1 MGITA
6 AQKFRLGVFVIIGMA
21 VLSAFIIIPVG
32 MKMSQHQKTYISYF
46 EGESLQGLEQGA
58 AVKFNGVAI
67 GTVQRVSYSVADI
80 NKMKVELSVMES
92 FPMRVDMYAT
102 TGLIGITGLK
112 YVEISGGS
120 NEAALLKPGGEVPT
134 RSSLF
139 ASVGEK
145 AEVLIEKVETLLNH
159 LNTVTHPDSLRSV
172 KVTMDNLA
180 GLTGDARAVFNRV
193 GDVVPTV
200 ARVIDT
206 VQLAVSEVYA
216 ITRDINELTDTLKS
230 GVNGANIP
238 GIMARA
244 DSTVMSVK
252 ALTENLSL
260 MVLQTREDFSVSM
273 ENLREALES
282 ASQLMKMLADNP
294 SLLIRGEGKE
304 RDNR

>member
-6 AQKFRLGVFVIIGMA
+6 AQKLRLGIFVIIGMA
-21 VLSAFIIIPVG
+21 ILSAFIIIPIG
-32 MKMSQHQKTYISYF
+32 MKMSQHQKTYVSYF

-67 GTVQRVSYSVADI
+67 GTVQRVTYNVEDI

-120 NEAALLKPGGEVPT
+120 NEAALLKAGGVVPT

-145 AEVLIEKVETLLNH
+145 AEELIGKVETLLNH
-159 LNTVTHPDSLRSV
+159 LNTVTDPDSLRSV

-180 GLTGDARAVFNRV
+180 SLTGDAKTVFGSV
-193 GDVVPTV
+193 GGVVPAA

-206 VQLAVSEVYA
+206 VQVAVSEVHS
-216 ITRDINELTDTLKS
+216 IMRDVKEITDTLK
-230 GVNGANIP
+230 NGINGGNIP
-238 GIMARA
+238 GIIARA
-244 DSTVMSVK
+244 DSTVTAVK
-252 ALTENLSL
+252 ALTDNMSL
-260 MVLQTREDFSVSM
+260 MIMQTREDFSISI
-273 ENLREALES
+273 ENLREALEN
-282 ASQLMKMLADNP
+282 ANQLMQMLAENP

>member
-6 AQKFRLGVFVIIGMA
+6 AQKFRLGIFVIIGMA
-21 VLSAFIIIPVG
+21 ILAAFIIIPVG
-32 MKMSQHQKTYISYF
+32 MKMTQHRKTYVSIF

-67 GTVQRVSYSVADI
+67 GTVQRVTYNPEAI
-80 NKMKVELSVMES
+80 NKMRVELSVMES

-120 NEAALLKPGGEVPT
+120 NEAALLKPGGTVPT
-134 RSSLF
+134 RASLF

-145 AEVLIEKVETLLNH
+145 AELLIGKVETLLDH
-159 LNTVTHPDSLRSV
+159 LNTVTTPDSLRSV
-172 KVTMDNLA
+172 KIALDNLA
-180 GLTGDARAVFNRV
+180 ALTGDARGLFRSAGGVIPSV
-193 GDVVPTV
+193 MT
-200 ARVIDT
+200 VIDT
-206 VQLAVSEVYA
+206 IQASVNEVHK
-216 ITRDINELTDTLKS
+216 ITLDVKALTDTLKG
-230 GVNGANIP
+230 GVSGANIP
-238 GIMARA
+238 EIMAKA
-244 DSTVMSVK
+244 DSAVTSVK
-252 ALTENLSL
+252 TLTDNLSL
-260 MVLQTREDFSVSM
+260 MVMQTREDFSVSM

>member
-6 AQKFRLGVFVIIGMA
+6 AQKLRLGVFVIAGMA
-21 VLSAFIIIPVG
+21 VLSAFVIIPIG
-32 MKMSQHQKTYISYF
+32 MKMSERRTTYVSYF

-58 AVKFNGVAI
+58 SVKFNGVSI
-67 GTVQRVSYSVADI
+67 GTVQRVTYTAEDI

-92 FPMRVDMYAT
+92 FPMRVDMYAM

-112 YVEISGGS
+112 YIEISGGS
-120 NEAALLKPGGEVPT
+120 NNAARLKPGGEVPT
-134 RSSLF
+134 RASIF
-139 ASVGEK
+139 ASVGDK
-145 AEVLIEKVETLLNH
+145 AEVLIGKVETLLDH
-159 LNTVTHPDSLRSV
+159 MNTVTNPDSLRSL
-172 KVTMDNLA
+172 KVAIDNLA
-180 GLTGDARAVFNRV
+180 ALTGEAQRLFVSI
-193 GDVVPTV
+193 GGVVPSA

-206 VQLAVSEVYA
+206 VQLAVSELHKIMIDVK
-216 ITRDINELTDTLKS
+216 ELTDTLKG

-238 GIMARA
+238 GIIAKA
-244 DSTVMSVK
+244 DSAVTSVK
-252 ALTENLSL
+252 ALTDNLSL
-260 MVLQTREDFSVSM
+260 MVMQTREDFSVSM